1 MMNTTCYR
9 LVVCEKPSVARSI
22 AAVLGADRRED
33 GFLSGGGYLVS
44 WCFGHLAE
52 LSDADTYDEK
62 FGKWRREDLPILPE
76 GWQYTVARD
85 KQKQMNTLRTL
96 MHRDDVYE
104 VINAC
109 DAGREG
115 ELIFRTAYNLNNC
128 RKRVKRLWISSM
140 EDEAIFEGFEN
151 LRDGAE
157 YDNLYASALCRS
169 KADWL
174 VGINATRLFSVMYH
188 RTLNVGRVVSP
199 TLALLVQREA
209 EINAFQPESF
219 YTVHLDF
226 DGFSAAGGRMKEQ
239 AEAERLAGDCKNKSA
254 AVTSVVQTKKT
265 EKAPA
270 LYDLTT
276 LQRDANRLL
285 GYTAQQT
292 LDYLQSLYEKKL
304 CTYPRTDS
312 RYLTDD
318 MENVVNAL
326 ALCCAGICGTE
337 PPAAVCSGQV
347 CSSKKVS
354 DHHAV
359 VPTMAAGET
368 DLEALPVGEREILR
382 LAARQVLMAVSA
394 PFVYLETEVKLDCEG
409 NAFAAKGKTILHMG
423 WRAYTEKGKQDNT
436 LPELSEGQSLPV
448 SSCEVKEGKTT
459 PPKHFTEDTLL
470 SAMETAG
477 ANYRVPTKSNDFVGK
492 GGAAE
497 RVSFSPQGG
506 NKRYAACD
514 DAPEDAERRGL
525 GTPATRAA
533 VIEKL
538 VSAGFAERRKV
549 KKAVRLVPSEAGV
562 SLITVLPEQLQS
574 PLLTAEWE
582 HRLKEIEGG
591 ELDADGFL
599 AGICDMVAALVRDAA
614 PVDGA
619 EVLFPSGRPVVGKCP
634 RCGAEVTESKNG
646 YFCERRSCKFGLWR
660 DNRFLAAKRISLT
673 KKMAAS
679 LLTQGRA
686 YASGIY
692 SEKTGKTYDAF
703 IVLEDDGARSSYK
716 LDFTK

>member
-1 MMNTTCYR
+1 MNEYR

-22 AAVLGADRRED
+22 ASVLGAGRRED

-52 LSDADTYDEK
+52 LSDADAYDEK
-62 FGKWRREDLPILPE
+62 YGKWRREDLPILP
-76 GWQYTVARD
+76 GSWQYTVSRD
-85 KQKQMNTLRTL
+85 KQKQMNTLRAL

-104 VINAC
+104 VVNAC

-140 EDEAIFEGFEN
+140 EDAAILDGFDN

-318 MENVVNAL
+318 MEGGVNAL
-326 ALCCAGICGTE
+326 ALCCAGVCGTE

-368 DLEALPVGEREILR
+368 DLETLPAGEREILR
-382 LAARQVLMAVSA
+382 FVSRQVLMAVSA
-394 PFVYLETEVKLDCEG
+394 PFVCLETEARLDCGG

-423 WRAYTEKGKQDNT
+423 WRAYTEKGKQDST
-436 LPELSEGQSLPV
+436 LPELSEGQTLPV
-448 SSCEVKEGKTT
+448 SSCAVKEGRTT

-477 ANYRVPTKSNDFVGK
+477 KEDM
-492 GGAAE
+492 
-497 RVSFSPQGG
+497 
-506 NKRYAACD
+506 
-514 DAPEDAERRGL
+514 PEDAERQGL

-533 VIEKL
+533 MIEKL
-538 VSAGFAERRKV
+538 LSAGFVERKG
-549 KKAVRLVPSEAGV
+549 KSLVPTKDGINLAV
-562 SLITVLPEQLQS
+562 ILPDMLKS

-582 HRLKEIEGG
+582 TRLTEIAKGSDDPQSFMQGIEDMTRELVKRYSHVTEDGKKLFAPEKE
-591 ELDADGFL
+591 AV
-599 AGICDMVAALVRDAA
+599 GI
-614 PVDGA
+614 
-619 EVLFPSGRPVVGKCP
+619 CP
-634 RCGAEVTESKNG
+634 RCKSPVYEGKKNF
-646 YFCERRSCKFGLWR
+646 YCSDRSCRFVMWKNDKFFESRRTVFSKKIAAALLKDGKAKVKGL
-660 DNRFLAAKRISLT
+660 
-673 KKMAAS
+673 
-679 LLTQGRA
+679 
-686 YASGIY
+686 Y
-692 SEKTGKTYDAF
+692 SERTGKTYDGT
-703 IVLEDDGARSSYK
+703 VLLCDTGEKYVNYRIEQRK
-716 LDFTK
+716 

>member
-22 AAVLGADRRED
+22 AAVLGAGRRGD

-52 LSDADTYDEK
+52 LSDADAYDEK
-62 FGKWRREDLPILPE
+62 YGKWRREDLPILPDS
-76 GWQYTVARD
+76 WQYTVSRD
-85 KQKQMNTLRTL
+85 KQKQMNTLRAL

-104 VINAC
+104 VVNAC

-140 EDEAIFEGFEN
+140 EDAAILDGFDN

-239 AEAERLAGDCKNKSA
+239 AEAERLAGDCNSKAA
-254 AVTSVVQTKKT
+254 AVTSVVRTEKT

-270 LYDLTT
+270 LYDLTA

-318 MENVVNAL
+318 MESGVNAL

-347 CSSKKVS
+347 CSSKRS
-354 DHHAV
+354 AT
-359 VPTMAAGET
+359 TMPSFPRWQRAKRTWKPCPQANGRSCA
-368 DLEALPVGEREILR
+368 LLPV
-382 LAARQVLMAVSA
+382 
-394 PFVYLETEVKLDCEG
+394 
-409 NAFAAKGKTILHMG
+409 
-423 WRAYTEKGKQDNT
+423 
-436 LPELSEGQSLPV
+436 
-448 SSCEVKEGKTT
+448 
-459 PPKHFTEDTLL
+459 
-470 SAMETAG
+470 
-477 ANYRVPTKSNDFVGK
+477 
-492 GGAAE
+492 
-497 RVSFSPQGG
+497 
-506 NKRYAACD
+506 
-514 DAPEDAERRGL
+514 
-525 GTPATRAA
+525 
-533 VIEKL
+533 
-538 VSAGFAERRKV
+538 
-549 KKAVRLVPSEAGV
+549 
-562 SLITVLPEQLQS
+562 
-574 PLLTAEWE
+574 
-582 HRLKEIEGG
+582 
-591 ELDADGFL
+591 
-599 AGICDMVAALVRDAA
+599 
-614 PVDGA
+614 
-619 EVLFPSGRPVVGKCP
+619 
-634 RCGAEVTESKNG
+634 RC
-646 YFCERRSCKFGLWR
+646 LWR
-660 DNRFLAAKRISLT
+660 SAHP
-673 KKMAAS
+673 
-679 LLTQGRA
+679 
-686 YASGIY
+686 
-692 SEKTGKTYDAF
+692 
-703 IVLEDDGARSSYK
+703 SSIWRPR
-716 LDFTK
+716 

>member
-22 AAVLGADRRED
+22 AAVLGAGRRED

-52 LSDADTYDEK
+52 LSDADAYDEK
-62 FGKWRREDLPILPE
+62 YGKWRREDLPILPDS
-76 GWQYTVARD
+76 WQYTVARD

-104 VINAC
+104 VVNAC

-140 EDEAIFEGFEN
+140 EDAAILQGFDN

-209 EINAFQPESF
+209 EISAFRPESF
-219 YTVHLDF
+219 YTVNLAF
-226 DGFSAAGGRMKEQ
+226 DTFAAVGERYEDR
-239 AEAERLAGDCKNKSA
+239 AEAEAKAKKCNNDTA
-254 AVTSVVQTKKT
+254 TVTNVERKEKA

-270 LYDLTT
+270 LYDLTA

-292 LDYLQSLYEKKL
+292 LDYLQSLYEKKF

-318 MENVVNAL
+318 MESGVNAL

-337 PPAAVCSGQV
+337 PPAAVYSAQV

-368 DLEALPVGEREILR
+368 DLEALPAGERELLR
-382 LAARQVLMAVSA
+382 LVSRQVLMAVSA
-394 PFVYLETEVKLDCEG
+394 PFVYLETEARLDCGG
-409 NAFAAKGKTILHMG
+409 NGFAAKGKTVLQPG
-423 WRAYTEKGKQDNT
+423 WKAYADAELTDKP
-436 LPELSEGQSLPV
+436 LPELSEGQFLPV
-448 SSCEVKEGKTT
+448 SSCEVKEGRTT
-459 PPKHFTEDTLL
+459 PPKHFTEDMLL

-477 ANYRVPTKSNDFVGK
+477 KEDM
-492 GGAAE
+492 
-497 RVSFSPQGG
+497 
-506 NKRYAACD
+506 
-514 DAPEDAERRGL
+514 PEDAERKGL

-538 VSAGFAERRKV
+538 VATGFAER
-549 KKAVRLVPSEAGV
+549 KKAKKTVRLVPTEAGV

-591 ELDADGFL
+591 ELSADEFL

-660 DNRFLAAKRISLT
+660 DNRFLAAKKISLT
-673 KKMAAS
+673 KKMASS
-679 LLTQGRA
+679 LLAQGRA
-686 YASGIY
+686 YASGVY

-703 IVLEDDGARSSYK
+703 ILLEDDGARSSYK